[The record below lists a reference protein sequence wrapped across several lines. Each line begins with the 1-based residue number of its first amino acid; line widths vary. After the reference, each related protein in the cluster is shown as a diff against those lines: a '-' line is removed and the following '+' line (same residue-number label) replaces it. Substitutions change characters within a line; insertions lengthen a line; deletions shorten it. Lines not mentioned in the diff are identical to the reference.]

1 MHPWHAN
8 THTHMHLCMYVFY
21 ICIYA
26 CREVTCIQSYRYI
39 GTTMH
44 RRNAGQIRSWM
55 ATEDPTRRDRV
66 STRVCVCVRARERGR
81 EHANPQTCVYACI
94 CLHACLCMC
103 MLGRPMGSC
112 IYVNRI
118 YTKQATTQIDTH
130 RHLYIH
136 ARTHMVQS
144 PCIAVRLHTVTQR

>member
-1 MHPWHAN
+1 
-8 THTHMHLCMYVFY
+8 MHLCMYVFY

-66 STRVCVCVRARERGR
+66 STRVCVCESERERAG
-81 EHANPQTCVYACI
+81 ACQS
-94 CLHACLCMC
+94 
-103 MLGRPMGSC
+103 GRPMGSC

-144 PCIAVRLHTVTQR
+144 PCIAVRLHTVTQRYISKQKRCITRKPQRVNMPE